1 VALVVADRGE
11 VCPGGQ
17 PGGGGHEDIPPVEG
31 GADRPARARPRE
43 VGVGDGAGLG
53 VGMRGQ
59 DRRAEAIVRPDED
72 AHTRHAERERP
83 PRRADARID
92 DRDVDTPQRAVAIG
106 GVEQKRPLADRLRTD
121 LMGQVD
127 DRRFGA
133 IGEDDAVQCPDIDP
147 RESEVGQQRDRRSLS
162 HRSSCALAAVSA
174 LHFSYRSGALAQTR
188 RRVAMPKGG

>member
-92 DRDVDTPQRAVAIG
+92 DRDVDTPRRALDNIRNWRAVG
-106 GVEQKRPLADRLRTD
+106 
-121 LMGQVD
+121 
-127 DRRFGA
+127 
-133 IGEDDAVQCPDIDP
+133 
-147 RESEVGQQRDRRSLS
+147 
-162 HRSSCALAAVSA
+162 
-174 LHFSYRSGALAQTR
+174 
-188 RRVAMPKGG
+188 